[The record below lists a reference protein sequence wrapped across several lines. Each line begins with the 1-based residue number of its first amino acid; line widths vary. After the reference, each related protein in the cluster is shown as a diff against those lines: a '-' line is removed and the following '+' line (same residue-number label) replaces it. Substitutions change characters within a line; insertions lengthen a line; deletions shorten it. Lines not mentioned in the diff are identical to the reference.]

1 MQTRL
6 TVLKFGSSVLHS
18 PAELPV
24 AVHEIYGELR
34 EHRRVIAAVS
44 AFEGVTDRLFAE
56 ASGLGLDT
64 DPHAVAAHV
73 ATGEQEAA
81 AQLVKALAEA
91 GVPAAMIDPRDFS
104 FCAQGDP
111 LDASPCGV
119 DIAVLEARFKQTPV
133 LVVPGYYAADREGRI
148 VLLGRGGTDLTAL
161 YLARN
166 LNASCRLVKDVDGI
180 YEHDPASSKV
190 LPPRFERV
198 SWEHALQ
205 VGGKLVQPRA
215 IRFAQQHGQTFG
227 VGAAGNVQTTL
238 VGPGPDTFKALPHLT
253 PLRVV
258 LLGLGTVGLGVYRY
272 LRKRPDLFDVRR
284 IVVRDPSKPREEVIP
299 AGLLSSNVQDAAEV
313 PADLV
318 IEAIG
323 GVEPAAHTIHTALLK
338 GRAVVTANKAM
349 IAARWREF
357 APFVAGPDR
366 RLRFSAAVGG
376 ALPVLETLEAL
387 LSHDRIERVRAVI
400 NGTCNFILD
409 ALADGGSFAEAV
421 KQAQVRGFAEAD
433 PRSDLSGEDAAFKL
447 GIISSI
453 AFGAD
458 LDLDGIER
466 TGIEQITAQAVADVR
481 QRDRSLRLV
490 ATVERTDAE
499 AMPALRLSVQPCEL
513 AADDFLAGAC
523 NEENRVE
530 IFTAGGECVRLAG
543 KGAGRWPTAVAVL
556 GDVYAQVRQARARL
570 AAATASAR
578 TVNA

>member
-1 MQTRL
+1 MSPRQL

-18 PAELPV
+18 PGELPV

-56 ASGLGLDT
+56 ASQRGLDG
-64 DPHAVAAHV
+64 DPYAVAAHV

-81 AQLVKALAEA
+81 AQLAATLETA
-91 GVPAAMIDPRDFS
+91 GVPAIVADPRDFG
-104 FCAQGDP
+104 FHARGNP
-111 LDASPCGV
+111 LDAAPDALNV
-119 DIAVLEARFKQTPV
+119 AALEERLERAPV
-133 LVVPGYYAADREGRI
+133 IVVPGYYASDSEGRI

-166 LNASCRLVKDVDGI
+166 LGASCRLVKDVDGI
-180 YEHDPASSKV
+180 YEDDPARSKT

-215 IRFAQQHGQTFG
+215 IRFAQEHGQIFG

-238 VGPGPDTFKALPHLT
+238 VGPGPDTFKALPHLA

-272 LRKRPDLFDVRR
+272 LKKRPDLFDVRR
-284 IVVRDPSKPREEVIP
+284 IVVRDPHKRREDAIP
-299 AGLLSSNVQDAAEV
+299 AELLSTDVMDAAEV
-313 PADLV
+313 PAELV

-323 GVEPAAHTIHTALLK
+323 GVEPAAQAVGAALLK

-357 APFVAGPDR
+357 VPYATGPQR

-376 ALPVLETLEAL
+376 AVPVLETLEAL
-387 LSHDRIERVRAVI
+387 LQHDRIERVRAVI

-409 ALADGGSFAEAV
+409 ALAGGGSFDDAV
-421 KQAQVRGFAEAD
+421 KQAQACGFAEAD

-447 GIISSI
+447 GIIGSI
-453 AFGAD
+453 AFGAPFA
-458 LDLDGIER
+458 LEKIER
-466 TGIEQITAQAVADVR
+466 TGIERITAEMIAAAGQKG
-481 QRDRSLRLV
+481 RSLRLV
-490 ATVERTDAE
+490 ATAERPSGGGE
-499 AMPALRLSVQPCEL
+499 LRLTVRPCEI
-513 AADDFLAGAC
+513 DRSDFLAGAR

-530 IFTAGGECVRLAG
+530 IFTASGKRIQLSG

-556 GDVYAQVRQARARL
+556 GDVYAQVRQANMALLAADKTRAR
-570 AAATASAR
+570 A
-578 TVNA
+578 